1 MLDSAPGA
9 SYITLRPQTALQMN
23 GSQMNYFAFTYRFS
37 FGRRTGEMRVRAGVK
52 T

>member
-1 MLDSAPGA
+1 MVLE
-9 SYITLRPQTALQMN
+9 MN
-23 GSQMNYFAFTYRFS
+23 GSQTNYFAFTYRFS